1 MRYQEDLADRF
12 RTGDD
17 DALREAYDRFARSV
31 HRLAAA
37 QLASPFDAEDVTQT
51 VFVAAWQR
59 RATFDPDRGT
69 LPGWLMGITRRKII
83 DHLRERGRQIRNSEA
98 ASRFVPSGEAD
109 DADRLVQRLVVAD
122 AIGRLPD
129 AERRLLKLA
138 FYDDLSHQQIAATT
152 NLPLGTV
159 KSHLRRGLARLRH
172 HWEIDG
178 GAPRPRPAHAARVG
192 DGTRNSGRP
201 TFTSRELRGSADQ
214 RRHVRHGCLP
224 PTAAA

>member
-1 MRYQEDLADRF
+1 MRYQENLADRF

-17 DALREAYDRFARSV
+17 DALRETYHRFARAV

-37 QLASPFDAEDVTQT
+37 RLASPFDAEDVTQA
-51 VFVAAWQR
+51 VFVTAWQH

-98 ASRFVPSGEAD
+98 ASRFVPSGDAD
-109 DADRLVQRLVVAD
+109 DADRLVQRLVVTD

-129 AERRLLKLA
+129 AERRLLTLA
-138 FYDDLSHQQIAATT
+138 FYDDLSHQQIAAAT

-172 HWEIDG
+172 QWELDG
-178 GAPRPRPAHAARVG
+178 GAPGRRTAHATRGGDGHAVTTRVPAGLADRPRQ
-192 DGTRNSGRP
+192 
-201 TFTSRELRGSADQ
+201 LRD
-214 RRHVRHGCLP
+214 GCLP